1 MNKYFKNLATIL
13 FTVSVLTTSIIASPA
28 MASAYEESHNVS
40 TIYTSPL
47 DTPHVGDTKITGK
60 TTPLSSFS
68 IAIYTSE
75 GRLTGTFLG
84 PPIQT
89 APILLI
95 YPISPFIIQVAM

>member
-60 TTPLSSFS
+60 PHH
-68 IAIYTSE
+68 YH
-75 GRLTGTFLG
+75 
-84 PPIQT
+84 
-89 APILLI
+89 LLALQ
-95 YPISPFIIQVAM
+95 FIPQKAG